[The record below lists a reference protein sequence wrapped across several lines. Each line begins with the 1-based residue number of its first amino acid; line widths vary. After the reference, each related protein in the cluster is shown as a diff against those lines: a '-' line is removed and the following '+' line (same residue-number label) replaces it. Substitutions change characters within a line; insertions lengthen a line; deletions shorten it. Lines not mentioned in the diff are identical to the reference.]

1 MNFQSKTRWIGVIT
15 VAVLLIASYVF
26 AKFQGGFASW
36 FIFYAILTFSVYEGM
51 VIVNGMLGF
60 KVERRLK
67 KKHFE
72 AGEPVDIVIT
82 IKRKYP
88 FPIPWLVIKQNMTAF
103 GSRTVQQQRQLV
115 FPWFK
120 MQVTVTHTMDGLFRG
135 IYHFDDVMIES
146 GDLFGLIHMRRQLP
160 TSGENEILVYPGYQW
175 LPVWSSLG
183 RHGHS
188 SQLVQRSSGDETT
201 VVGARDY
208 VPGDRLS
215 KIHWKASAR
224 STEWKTKEFESH
236 TSQQYMFI
244 LDTKKDDYPSSH
256 LAPIFERAVKTAA
269 SLCYTSVRN
278 KNPFSLLL
286 TSHPWG
292 EDRQLRLSFGSQE
305 EHLIQSLRS
314 LASVEP
320 SRESM
325 PLSRVIE
332 EQAKNLKRGGTLT
345 CITPVITEKTA
356 LQLVRLIGQQ
366 LHVVV
371 FLVTESAYRELI
383 RNQAAVLIRKGIDVF
398 IVDQDDLRACLV
410 SGSSHTQKEKRG
422 AHE

>member
-1 MNFQSKTRWIGVIT
+1 MNHQSKTRWIGVIT
-15 VAVLLIASYVF
+15 VAGFLIASYVF
-26 AKFQGGFASW
+26 ARFQGGFASW
-36 FIFYAILTFSVYEGM
+36 FIFYASLTFSVYEVM
-51 VIVNGMLGF
+51 VIINGLLGVQ
-60 KVERRLK
+60 VERRLK

-72 AGEPVDIVIT
+72 AGEQVDTVIT

-88 FPIPWLVIKQNMTAF
+88 FPIPWLVVKQNLTAF
-103 GSRTVQQQRQLV
+103 GSQTVREDRHLV

-120 MQVTVTHTMDGLFRG
+120 LEVTVALSIDGLFRG
-135 IYHFDDVMIES
+135 IYLFEDVQIET
-146 GDLFGLIHMRRQLP
+146 GDLFGLIHMRKEIS

-224 STEWKTKEFESH
+224 SSEWKTKEFESH

-256 LAPIFERAVKTAA
+256 LVPIFERAVKTAA

-286 TSHPWG
+286 TSNPWG
-292 EDRQLRLSFGSQE
+292 EDRKLRLSFSSQE

-345 CITPVITEKTA
+345 CITPVISDRTA
-356 LQLVRLIGQQ
+356 HQLFRLVGEQ
-366 LHVVV
+366 LHIVV
-371 FLVTESAYRELI
+371 FLVTEPAYRDMI
-383 RNQAAVLIRKGIDVF
+383 RNQAAALIRKGIDVF
-398 IVDQDDLRACLV
+398 IIDQDDLRACLV
-410 SGSSHTQKEKRG
+410 SGSSLTQKEKRG
-422 AHE
+422 VHE